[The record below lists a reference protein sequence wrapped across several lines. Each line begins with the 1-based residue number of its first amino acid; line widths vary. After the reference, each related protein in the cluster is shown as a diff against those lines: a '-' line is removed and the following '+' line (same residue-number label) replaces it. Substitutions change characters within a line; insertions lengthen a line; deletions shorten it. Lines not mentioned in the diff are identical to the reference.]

1 MLVLTRRPGEGIA
14 IGGDVRVVVLEVK
27 GTQVRLGIE
36 APPRVRVHR
45 DEVYA
50 RILEENREAAA
61 ARRLPAE
68 ALQWIGVA
76 GGEERPCG

>member
-14 IGGDVRVVVLEVK
+14 IGGDVRVVVLEIK

-61 ARRLPAE
+61 ARHLPVE
-68 ALQWIGVA
+68 VLGRIGA
-76 GGEERPCG
+76 GGG

>member
-14 IGGDVRVVVLEVK
+14 IGGDIRVVVVEVK
-27 GTQVRLGIE
+27 GNQVRLGIV
-36 APPRVRVHR
+36 APPHVQVHR

-50 RILEENREAAA
+50 RILEENRQAAA

-68 ALQWIGVA
+68 ALEWIGV
-76 GGEERPCG
+76 GGE